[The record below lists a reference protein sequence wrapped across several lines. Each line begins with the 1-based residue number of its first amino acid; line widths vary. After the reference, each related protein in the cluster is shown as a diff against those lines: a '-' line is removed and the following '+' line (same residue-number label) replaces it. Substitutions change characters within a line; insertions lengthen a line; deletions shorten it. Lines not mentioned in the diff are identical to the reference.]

1 MSAFSFPPN
10 SAAWAAARSLCDA
23 VVEPRRTRE
32 VGNHRQTEQ
41 ERIDRPRKAGSNDF
55 CRLWDAQFKWEWLNI
70 CPQGTL
76 EGWKEGLPE
85 CEGGVFEKR
94 GETCCQKLESF
105 KGWLQKLHLTMVLC
119 WKCGFK
125 PLQEI
130 WCFTIPDKN
139 ESCNWMK
146 LCSKLNVHTSTNYEL
161 IWNRWGNIKLRVYLF
176 CGVLVLYKI
185 TTKTCYNHCCAQR
198 WFWISSPE
206 IMQCISVAVV

>member
-32 VGNHRQTEQ
+32 VGNHRRTEH
-41 ERIDRPRKAGSNDF
+41 EGKSKWF
-55 CRLWDAQFKWEWLNI
+55 FRLWDEQFKWEWLNI

-76 EGWKEGLPE
+76 EGWKEELPE
-85 CEGGVFEKR
+85 CEGRVFEKR
-94 GETCCQKLESF
+94 GGNLLPKTGEFQRMVAKVTVDIINLI
-105 KGWLQKLHLTMVLC
+105 MVLC
-119 WKCGFK
+119 WKFGFK

-146 LCSKLNVHTSTNYEL
+146 LWSKLNVNCKSYTHQL
-161 IWNRWGNIKLRVYLF
+161 IMN
-176 CGVLVLYKI
+176 
-185 TTKTCYNHCCAQR
+185 
-198 WFWISSPE
+198 
-206 IMQCISVAVV
+206 